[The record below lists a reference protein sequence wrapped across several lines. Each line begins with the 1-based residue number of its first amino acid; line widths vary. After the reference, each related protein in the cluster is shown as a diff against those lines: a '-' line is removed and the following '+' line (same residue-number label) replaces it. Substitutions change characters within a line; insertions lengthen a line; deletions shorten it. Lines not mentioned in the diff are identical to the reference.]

1 MAPLKSN
8 GLLKVLVPGALVLV
22 ILIVVM
28 ALGSGD
34 SDDAG
39 GEEEATDPSLVL
51 TDEEKTA
58 LGIEAD
64 TPRDTVATLVGQLRQ
79 TNAEMQQMR
88 EESAQ
93 LREQNERL
101 AERARNVDQQV
112 EAAMREE
119 RARHQSQL
127 NQQSNEQQSVLGTLK
142 RQINQLQSQLD
153 TSGSEDDV
161 PVGLGLEGGG
171 AGAGGGQLAWVEP
184 LDAAPAD
191 SRGSMSN
198 EEGPVFPT
206 SFGDAA
212 ESVSDTARRAATAAE
227 SKVTGEPD
235 ASTVEPVYTV
245 PENSTLM
252 GSLGMT
258 ALIGRVPIDGT
269 VNDPYPFKAVIGQ
282 DNLTANGI
290 EIPEL
295 EAAVVSGTAT
305 GDWTL
310 SCVRGNIDSMTFVFQ
325 DGTIRTVPTPED
337 VNSGGGGSSRQSGDT
352 TIGGGDSIGWISD
365 AYGTPCV
372 TGERRSNA
380 QEYLGTQSLLTAAGA
395 GVASTLSDDDSTS
408 FTTMGPDGSVTQAMS
423 GNQAVGQILTQ
434 GVNDM
439 SNWVNQLYGQ
449 AFAAVY
455 VPPGKEVAIHITKQ
469 LPIDFE
475 TQGRKVHYGHSQAP
489 TYALP

>member
-1 MAPLKSN
+1 MAPLKGN
-8 GLLKVLVPGALVLV
+8 ALLRLLVPVALLVV

-28 ALGSGD
+28 ASSGE
-34 SDDAG
+34 DDNDAPSTS
-39 GEEEATDPSLVL
+39 EEPITL

-64 TPRDTVATLVGQLRQ
+64 TPRDTIATLVGQLRQ
-79 TNAEMQQMR
+79 TNAEMEQMR
-88 EESAQ
+88 DESQ
-93 LREQNERL
+93 SLREQNADL

-112 EAAMREE
+112 AEAMREE
-119 RARHQSQL
+119 RARHQSNLNQQSNQQESVLGSLRQQVDQL
-127 NQQSNEQQSVLGTLK
+127 QSRLTNQQSNEQ
-142 RQINQLQSQLD
+142 
-153 TSGSEDDV
+153 DDV
-161 PVGLGLEGGG
+161 PVGLGLEDGGTG
-171 AGAGGGQLAWVEP
+171 RSSGQLAWVDP
-184 LDAAPAD
+184 LDAAPSD
-191 SRGSMSN
+191 SRGSRSS

-206 SFGDAA
+206 SFGDASEA
-212 ESVSDTARRAATAAE
+212 VSDSARRAATAAE
-227 SKVTGEPD
+227 AKVTGEPD

-269 VNDPYPFKAVIGQ
+269 VNDPYPFKAVVGA

-295 EAAVVSGTAT
+295 KAAVVSGTAT

-310 SCVRGNIDSMTFVFQ
+310 SCVRGNIDNMTFVFQ

-337 VNSGGGGSSRQSGDT
+337 VNSGNGGQSSQNGDN

-372 TGERRSNA
+372 TGTRRSNA

-395 GVASTLSDDDSTS
+395 GVASMLSDDDSTS
-408 FTTMGPDGSVTQAMS
+408 ITTTGPNGTVTQAMS
-423 GNQAVGQILTQ
+423 GNQAVGQILSQ

-439 SNWVNQLYGQ
+439 SQWVNQLYGQ